1 MRPGGAVQRRLAPPA
16 PSKNGAAT
24 SGAGPATSHNPL
36 FTGGH
41 STKKDIVGSKD
52 QWSANPTLSF
62 GMSTNGGYDF
72 GDLDARLERG
82 KDGAK
87 PGQTYGS
94 TGSLEDGN
102 GLFAGAKAE
111 GGASVSTRKGF
122 VGPDGRTHTAYSGD
136 AEIAGNAQAGVGL
149 EADGMVSDEAA
160 WLRGEKMGAAGRV
173 EVKAGAEAEVDGSAR
188 FGLGPNVGEIDPV
201 TGKRRELLE
210 LEASGNASGFIGAR
224 GGAKGEAY
232 VEGLSVG
239 AAGKADAEVAAR
251 AQAGGDL
258 AASVNVGG
266 LEVGVGV
273 GGSAKAE
280 ATAGGKAEGEV
291 KAGLASGLYGKGS
304 AEAEAMARVSGEAH
318 AEGSLFGTNKVSVS
332 GNAEAGAKAGVS
344 GVAAFGPGSI
354 GAGGSANAFAGA
366 RASGQ
371 LSGSYGMFGVD
382 IITLGVNGSI
392 AAGAGAGIS
401 GGLLIKD
408 GVLTISGELLAA
420 AGVGGSVGGT
430 VSIDLLAPFK
440 MALHL
445 LEANGVF
452 QAENPDAWVA
462 DIIGLALG
470 GKDAWVDRMA
480 GQPDAEDFG
489 TTRTTTG
496 KAMAG
501 AGRHGAT
508 SQSESN
514 TSEPVQKMA
523 TLGGGPGFGGGAA
536 ARRGPEVKGGI
547 TASEAGQDLAA
558 AHATATDAGMLAQQA
573 IIDAMND
580 LKNGLANPAA
590 ALAALVKGAVS
601 MIGGLIKEGISVAG
615 QAAGH
620 IGQAAGQAISALIK
634 LIFGIVKA
642 LLSGKTPDFSGGY
655 DQQSQSLGG
664 RFLRDMALAKERIT
678 QVKTIRLDGAKN
690 VIMSSLVSVAS
701 GFAESSGKGLGKARD
716 KAAKARTKVDELAK
730 KPIIPDGGGPPTKLD
745 PRASQEVGE
754 VETAI
759 GSLTSAP
766 KQTQSAVVTGAGDG
780 LSKMA
785 KDAGSAV
792 VGPAMNEVA
801 QKGERAFKG
810 PKMANDQAVGAQ
822 KAKAKAAWDKVKR

>member
-1 MRPGGAVQRRLAPPA
+1 L
-16 PSKNGAAT
+16 
-24 SGAGPATSHNPL
+24 HNPL
-36 FTGGH
+36 ISGGH
-41 STKKDIVGSKD
+41 STNKDLVGSKD
-52 QWSANPTLSF
+52 NWSANPALSF
-62 GMSTNGGYDF
+62 GVSTNGGYDF
-72 GDLDARLERG
+72 ADLDARLDRG
-82 KDGAK
+82 QDGAK

-102 GLFAGAKAE
+102 GLFAGAKAQ

-122 VGPDGRTHTAYSGD
+122 VGPDGRTHTLYSGD
-136 AEIAGNAQAGVGL
+136 AAIDGSAKAGVGL

-173 EVKAGAEAEVDGSAR
+173 EVKAGAEAQVGGSAR

-210 LEASGNASGFIGAR
+210 LEASGNASGFVGAR

-239 AAGKADAEVAAR
+239 AAGQADAEVAAR
-251 AQAGGDL
+251 AQASGQL
-258 AASVNVGG
+258 AASLNVGG
-266 LEVGVGV
+266 LEVGVEV
-273 GGSAKAE
+273 GGSASAE
-280 ATAGGKAEGEV
+280 AKAGAKAQGEV
-291 KAGLASGLYGKGS
+291 KAGLASGLYAKGS

-332 GNAEAGAKAGVS
+332 GNAEAGAKAGAS
-344 GVAAFGPGSI
+344 GVTAFGPGSV

-371 LSGSYGMFGVD
+371 VSGSYGMFGVD

-401 GGLLIKD
+401 GGILIKD
-408 GVLTISGELLAA
+408 GVLTINGELLAA

-480 GQPDAEDFG
+480 GQPDAEDFDT

-501 AGRHGAT
+501 AGRHGAKT
-508 SQSESN
+508 RSESSR
-514 TSEPVQKMA
+514 TEPVQRMA
-523 TLGGGPGFGGGAA
+523 TLGGGPGVGRGAA
-536 ARRGPEVKGGI
+536 AKRRPDVEGGI
-547 TASEAGQDLAA
+547 TAAEAGKDLAA
-558 AHATATDAGMLAQQA
+558 AHSTATDAGMLAQSA

-601 MIGGLIKEGISVAG
+601 MIGGLVKEGLSVAG

-620 IGQAAGQAISALIK
+620 IGRAAGQAISALVR
-634 LIFGIVKA
+634 LIFDIIKA

-664 RFLRDMALAKERIT
+664 RFLRDMALARERIN

-701 GFAESSGKGLGKARD
+701 GFAESSGKGLGKARAQ
-716 KAAKARTKVDELAK
+716 AAKARTQVDDLAQK
-730 KPIIPDGGGPPTKLD
+730 SIVPDGGGPATKLD
-745 PRASQEVGE
+745 PRARQQIGE
-754 VETAI
+754 VETTI
-759 GSLTSAP
+759 GSLGTAP
-766 KQTQSAVVTGAGDG
+766 KQTQSALVSGAGDG

-792 VGPAMNEVA
+792 AAPAINEVT
-801 QKGERAFKG
+801 QKGQRAFDA
-810 PKMANDQAVGAQ
+810 PRTANDQAVGAQ
-822 KAKAKAAWDKVKR
+822 KAKARKAWDKVKGRR